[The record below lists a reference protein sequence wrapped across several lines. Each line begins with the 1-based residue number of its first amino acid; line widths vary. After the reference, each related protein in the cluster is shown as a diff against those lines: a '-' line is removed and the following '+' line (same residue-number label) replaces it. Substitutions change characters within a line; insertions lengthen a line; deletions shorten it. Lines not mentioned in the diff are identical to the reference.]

1 MIIKNKDFKKL
12 LKEKTK
18 KEILHMYINHK
29 INLHWKQLDKVFG
42 LSELLKEVE

>member
-29 INLHWKQLDKVFG
+29 INLHWKQLDKVLG
-42 LSELLKEVE
+42 LKEVSE

>member
-18 KEILHMYINHK
+18 KEILNMYINHK
-29 INLHWKQLDKVFG
+29 INLHWKQLDKVLG
-42 LSELLKEVE
+42 LKEVLE

>member
-18 KEILHMYINHK
+18 KEILNMYINHK
-29 INLHWKQLDKVFG
+29 INLHWKQLDKVLG
-42 LSELLKEVE
+42 LKEVSE

>member
-18 KEILHMYINHK
+18 KEILNMYINHK
-29 INLHWKQLDKVFG
+29 INLYWKQLDKVLG
-42 LSELLKEVE
+42 LKEVSE